1 MSSGLFQKT
10 WSLCFSSQS
19 NNLRIHEW
27 KRCLFSAF
35 QFAKYFQRN
44 SDFFFLTDSWSSEKR
59 WGLLFFFLH
68 KGTENLGNRDHF
80 MKAVNRANLQQGRD
94 PLITVVWA
102 SSLARWAP
110 QKSQRLTPQSLHPV
124 FQVAMATAF
133 CFSNTEFSYMK
144 PLLFKPQVWQC
155 DREMKGVKSTG
166 RPLLPPPESRPK
178 FRTAGF

>member
-1 MSSGLFQKT
+1 MNGNDAYLV
-10 WSLCFSSQS
+10 
-19 NNLRIHEW
+19 
-27 KRCLFSAF
+27 LFSLQNTF
-35 QFAKYFQRN
+35 KEIVI
-44 SDFFFLTDSWSSEKR
+44 FFFLQIVEVVKR
-59 WGLLFFFLH
+59 DEACSFFFLH

-80 MKAVNRANLQQGRD
+80 TKAVNRANLQQGRD

-102 SSLARWAP
+102 SSLACWAP

-144 PLLFKPQVWQC
+144 PLFFKPQVWQC
-155 DREMKGVKSTG
+155 DREMKGVKSTV

>member
-68 KGTENLGNRDHF
+68 KGTENLGDRDHF
-80 MKAVNRANLQQGRD
+80 MKVVNRANLQQGRD

-144 PLLFKPQVWQC
+144 PLFFKPQVWQC
-155 DREMKGVKSTG
+155 DRESRAVIMPLYSSTQHFY
-166 RPLLPPPESRPK
+166 PNPEH
-178 FRTAGF
+178 